1 MEMPFVDKDLPEGV
15 LTVRRDICITCP
27 TPCANQHALEF
38 YGKKASSCPLPSPR
52 WRHYG
57 MINAK
62 PKIGLGDAVAI
73 IAQPIA
79 KAIDSVAGTNI
90 QGCGG
95 CKKRQEALN
104 KLVPNL

>member
-1 MEMPFVDKDLPEGV
+1 MNKNIPNGV
-15 LTVRRDICITCP
+15 IQVRVEICSKCETKCDEFRAGKIDHAN
-27 TPCANQHALEF
+27 PCHSCVESPRKWDV
-38 YGKKASSCPLPSPR
+38 YGKC
-52 WRHYG
+52 G
-57 MINAK
+57 NF
-62 PKIGLGDAVAI
+62 GLGDAVAA

-90 QGCGG
+90 QQCGG

>member
-1 MEMPFVDKDLPEGV
+1 
-15 LTVRRDICITCP
+15 
-27 TPCANQHALEF
+27 
-38 YGKKASSCPLPSPR
+38 
-52 WRHYG
+52 